1 MEATRSSTVTY
12 KSSAVPA
19 TRPTLTDDEAVTLR
33 RIAFGQSEIRA
44 LRREDID
51 RLRRLGLVVESRNE
65 LSLTA
70 SGREL
75 FESLP
80 RSIFASAVRQGNG
93 W

>member
-1 MEATRSSTVTY
+1 MST
-12 KSSAVPA
+12 KSSADLSPLCK
-19 TRPTLTDDEAVTLR
+19 LTEAEAITLR
-33 RIAFGQSEIRA
+33 RIAFGQSELRA

-51 RLRRLGLVVESRNE
+51 RLRSLALIVIAKDEI
-65 LSLTA
+65 SLTA